1 MTFECNCLKCRPS
14 GTGHDFSIL
23 SSMADTHVTTTTP
36 PKRRRFPRLRL
47 SVRMAI
53 VFALLFALLQSTVM
67 GLVNQAGLRYARER
81 SIHDLQVGERVFAQL
96 LEQNRQSLIQAA
108 EVVSKDYAFRKAV
121 ATVDATTISSVLSN
135 HGARIN
141 ASVVMLISPDSH
153 LLADSLKLVKTGEQ
167 FPRPALISIAKSQ
180 GRASAILRIND
191 RLYQVVVVPVLAP
204 DPIAWLAMGF
214 IVDQPLLN
222 KLSQLTG
229 LEVSFLGRPRSGGRV
244 VLATTLPAEVLK
256 QQIKR
261 WPVGPEHGRTVLY
274 QGGYDTIIT
283 SLAQA
288 GGDPID
294 VALQRSVADGLQQFK
309 ELESIIGLLTVAS
322 ILACVL
328 GSLVL
333 ARRVTQPIATL
344 NRLANRAREGDYSSR
359 TGMQRDDEIGELSA
373 SFDYM
378 LKSIETRQGEILQ
391 LAYHDTV
398 TGLPNRALFNIKL
411 EEAVARYARTN
422 VPVAVL
428 LMDLDRFKSINDTLG
443 HHSGDLVLQAV
454 SQRLGECIIDPDMV
468 GRIGGDEFAILVTGD
483 LGRAWAVG
491 RMVQGLFEQ
500 PICLEGRPIDVGL
513 SIGIAHCPTH
523 GEDPWLLLRRADIA
537 MYAAKRDTSGMAAYD
552 SRHDQFRTEHLSL
565 LSDLRRAVAEDEL
578 LLHFQ
583 PKLDLRRNHIVGVEA
598 LVRWQHP
605 ERGLL
610 PPSEFLPFA
619 EQTGMITHLTT
630 WVAEN
635 TMRQCGMWRAA
646 GLSLHV
652 SMNVSSRDLL
662 ERDLPDRLIAAA
674 RRHGVPPASV
684 VIEVTE
690 SALMEDPQRA
700 QQTLLELKHHRFRI
714 AIDDYGTGYSSLA
727 YLQRLH
733 CDELKLD
740 RSFVM
745 DVAERSKDAAI
756 VRSTVDL
763 GHSLGLTVVAEGV
776 ESEAVMQKLRELG
789 CDIAQGFEISRPI
802 PATAFCDWLSTC
814 PWDTPVTRALGHR
827 ASAHM
832 KAV

>member
-1 MTFECNCLKCRPS
+1 
-14 GTGHDFSIL
+14 
-23 SSMADTHVTTTTP
+23 MADTQTTTDLP
-36 PKRRRFPRLRL
+36 EKRRRFPRLRL
-47 SVRMAI
+47 SVRMAV

-67 GLVNQAGLRYARER
+67 ALVNQAGLRYARVR

-121 ATVDATTISSVLSN
+121 ATLDATTISSVLGN

-141 ASVVMLISPDSH
+141 ASVVMLVSPDNR
-153 LLADSLKLVKTGEQ
+153 LLADSLNLVNAGEQ
-167 FPRPALISIAKSQ
+167 FPRPALISIAKLQ
-180 GRASAILRIND
+180 GRASAIFRIDD

-204 DPIAWLAMGF
+204 DPVAWLAMGF
-214 IVDQPLLN
+214 VVDKPLLN
-222 KLSQLTG
+222 ELSQLTG
-229 LEVSFLGRPRSGGRV
+229 LEVSFLGRPSTGGRV
-244 VLATTLPAEVLK
+244 VLATTLPGDVLS
-256 QQIKR
+256 QQIKL
-261 WPVGPEHGRTVLY
+261 WPAGPEHGRTVLY
-274 QGGYDTIIT
+274 QGGFDTVIA

-294 VALQRSVADGLQQFK
+294 VALQRSVADGLEHFE
-309 ELESIIGLLTVAS
+309 ELESIIALLTVAS
-322 ILACVL
+322 ILACIL

-359 TGMQRDDEIGELSA
+359 TGMRRHDEIGELSA
-373 SFDYM
+373 NFDYM
-378 LKSIETRQGEILQ
+378 LESIEARQSEILR

-398 TGLPNRALFNIKL
+398 TGLPNRTLFNIRLKK
-411 EEAVARYARTN
+411 AVERHAKSNA
-422 VPVAVL
+422 PVAVL
-428 LMDLDRFKSINDTLG
+428 LMDLDRFKSVNDTLG
-443 HHSGDLVLQAV
+443 HHSGDLVLRAV
-454 SQRLGECIIDPDMV
+454 SERLSKCVSEPDLV
-468 GRIGGDEFAILVTGD
+468 GRVGGDEFAILVAGD
-483 LGRAWAVG
+483 LARAWAVG
-491 RMVQGLFEQ
+491 RMVQGLLEQ
-500 PICLEGRPIDVGL
+500 PINLDGRPIDVGL
-513 SIGIAHCPTH
+513 SIGVAHCPTH
-523 GEDPWLLLRRADIA
+523 GEDPGLLLRRADIA
-537 MYAAKRDTSGMAAYD
+537 MYAAKRDISGMAAYE
-552 SRHDQFRTEHLSL
+552 SCHDQFRTEHLSL

-583 PKLDLRRNHIVGVEA
+583 PKLDLRRQQIVGVEA

-605 ERGLL
+605 ERGLI

-619 EQTGMITHLTT
+619 EQTGIITYLTR
-630 WVAEN
+630 WVVEN
-635 TMRQCGMWRAA
+635 TLRQCGAWRAA
-646 GLSLHV
+646 GLNLHV
-652 SMNVSSRDLL
+652 SLNVSSRDLL
-662 ERDLPDRLIAAA
+662 ERDLPGRLVAAA
-674 RRHGVPPASV
+674 RRYGVPPESV

-700 QQTLLELKHHRFRI
+700 QQTLLEIKQHRFRI

-745 DVAERSKDAAI
+745 GVAERNKDAAI
-756 VRSTVDL
+756 VRSTVEL

-776 ESEAVMQKLRELG
+776 ESEEVMNTLRELG

-802 PATAFCDWLSTC
+802 PASVFSGWLAEC
-814 PWDTPVTRALGHR
+814 PWSTAATHPVAHR
-827 ASAHM
+827 ARGHIQ
-832 KAV
+832 AV